1 MRASDFVRVTESG
14 DDHSKIVTALSLV
27 KSKVDQ
33 GELQAKLPVQ
43 FIIRLI
49 QNTGLAGFNI
59 DDLRA
64 ANDEI
69 PAMKNIVKQITP
81 DEIVFATHSYSN
93 VSNPEEPE
101 AAGAPVDNPEQTV
114 ANMAKSAMKRRQD

>member
-1 MRASDFVRVTESG
+1 MRASDFIRVTEDG
-14 DDHSKIVTALSLV
+14 DIHSKIITALSLV
-27 KSKVDQ
+27 KSKIDQ

-43 FIIRLI
+43 FIVRLI
-49 QNTGLAGFNI
+49 QNTGLLSFTI

-64 ANDEI
+64 ANEEI

-81 DEIVFATHSYSN
+81 DEIVFVTHSYSS

-101 AAGAPVDNPEQTV
+101 ATGAPVDNPEQTV